1 MALDWFS
8 WLLIIAIPTMIIVV
22 IVIEFLSAS
31 GKALVVDEFRTAK
44 FKRCKIKANKV
55 VFSYNAASKAG
66 VAVEDNV
73 LKVGKNKWFIYQDL
87 GGTLLPMGVE
97 TYLADK
103 KSKLDLS
110 TSQEKLYETDAL
122 KAIAQKI
129 NESWWDKNKAIV
141 FGVII
146 LFVAML
152 VSIVMLNYAFDVT
165 PVAEPQAQLFNEAIK
180 AMQNMTQTQAEQT
193 ELFRE
198 LIKQS
203 ANQGGAAVPR

>member
-1 MALDWFS
+1 MDWFT
-8 WLLIIAIPTMIIVV
+8 WFLIIAIPTSIIVV
-22 IVIEFLSAS
+22 IIIEFMSAS
-31 GKALVVDEFRTAK
+31 GKALVIDEFRTAK
-44 FKRCKIKANKV
+44 FKRCKIRANKV
-55 VFSYNAASKAG
+55 VFAYNAASKAG
-66 VAVEDNV
+66 VAVEDNI
-73 LKVGKNKWFIYQDL
+73 LKVGKNKWFLYEDV

-97 TYLADK
+97 TYLNEK

-129 NESWWDKNKAIV
+129 NESWWDKNKALV

-165 PVAEPQAQLFNEAIK
+165 PVGEPQAELFNEAIK
-180 AMQNMTQTQAEQT
+180 AMKNMTETQAEQT
-193 ELFRE
+193 ELFRD
-198 LIKQS
+198 LIKESS
-203 ANQGGAAVPR
+203 ANQGGASVPR